1 MTVMKRRRTTEE
13 IRESKRKL
21 REEIETIKQEM
32 RTALIKGI
40 EDGTLDPRQI
50 LAELAAIE
58 HNKPSPKR

>member
-1 MTVMKRRRTTEE
+1 MKRRRTTEE
-13 IRESKRKL
+13 IRESRRRL
-21 REEIETIKQEM
+21 AEEVEAIKQDI